1 MSDEKITYSVH
12 DYSPVNKYID
22 EKSRIRNT
30 KSVWGYTKSLTLFLL
45 ALGLF
50 LILVSYAYHLYK
62 KNLNSELV
70 KEGAEINKTIE
81 GENIV
86 YSQEVTRFD
95 VSPVIGRFKIWT
107 GFEWKTVNDLRF
119 GKPHNSDWCYLSLVG
134 NASASYFFDKNYS
147 QDEQLNIM
155 GITENEALRYKEYC
169 TNQ

>member
-50 LILVSYAYHLYK
+50 LVLASYAYHLYK

-70 KEGAEINKTIE
+70 KEGSEINKTIE
-81 GENIV
+81 GENIA

-107 GFEWKTVNDLRF
+107 GFEWNTVNDLRF
-119 GKPHNSDWCYLSLVG
+119 GKPHASSWCYLRLVNG
-134 NASASYFFDKNYS
+134 AATFYFDKNYS
-147 QDEQLNIM
+147 QEEQLNIM
-155 GITENEALRYKEYC
+155 GISKNEASKYKQYC
-169 TNQ
+169 TN